1 VTEISKS
8 YKKMTGLALT
18 AEEVMAESEGKKG
31 KVDHVN
37 FYDPSLWEDLQVG
50 RERGREGGMANVSTS
65 FLSMSPHS
73 FLLIHFLPP
82 SFLPPL
88 FPSLSPSLPPFP
100 PSQKKGRGDVQQ
112 KKLEAFFRL
121 LAVCHSVIPEKNEGT
136 GAEGGREG
144 EREGGRERHVLRN
157 LYRCILEPPAISS
170 HTLPPSLP
178 PSLSPLPTHPG
189 ETKFSASSPD
199 DEALVCAARFFG
211 YAFEGRR
218 DGSALVRNMQRDVI
232 EGYRCV
238 PPSLHPSLHSSLSP
252 SVPPSVSPRF
262 RVKQQP
268 STLNPPSLP
277 PSLPPPVCWRS
288 WSSRRRGKG

>member
-1 VTEISKS
+1 KIVLGVDEGGSALEDEERGDSVDDGGDGLREGRREGGSEVTEISKS

-37 FYDPSLWEDLQVG
+37 FYDPSLWEDLQ
-50 RERGREGGMANVSTS
+50 
-65 FLSMSPHS
+65 
-73 FLLIHFLPP
+73 
-82 SFLPPL
+82 
-88 FPSLSPSLPPFP
+88 
-100 PSQKKGRGDVQQ
+100 KKGRGDVQQ

-136 GAEGGREG
+136 
-144 EREGGRERHVLRN
+144 
-157 LYRCILEPPAISS
+157 
-170 HTLPPSLP
+170 
-178 PSLSPLPTHPG
+178 G

-232 EGYRCV
+232 EGYRV
-238 PPSLHPSLHSSLSP
+238 LEILEFTSARKRM
-252 SVPPSVSPRF
+252 SVIVEAVDDGQILVLAKGADTAMGPRL
-262 RVKQQP
+262 RPGQGALLEA
-268 STLNPPSLP
+268 TLDHMKRYASEGLRTLMIC
-277 PSLPPPVCWRS
+277 SASMTKEAFGR
-288 WSSRRRGKG
+288 